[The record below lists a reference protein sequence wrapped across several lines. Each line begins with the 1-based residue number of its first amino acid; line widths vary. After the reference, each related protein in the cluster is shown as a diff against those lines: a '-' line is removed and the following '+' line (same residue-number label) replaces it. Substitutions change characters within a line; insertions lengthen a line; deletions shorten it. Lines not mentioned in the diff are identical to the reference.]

1 MVAEAGRSQVQGLPG
16 LHSENLSQKTNKKK
30 KKESKCPLGKVPTR
44 DLPLKACKF
53 KHSFLCFT
61 K

>member
-30 KKESKCPLGKVPTR
+30 KR
-44 DLPLKACKF
+44 KASALLEKF
-53 KHSFLCFT
+53 PPEIFL
-61 K
+61 